1 MIQKVEESGTIKS
14 VKKGLI
20 LLKKILNTADEVGI
34 GDLEKEVGYSP
45 STIHHMLKTLKMQ
58 GFVSQNRETKKY
70 TIGPELF
77 NIWIKQ
83 NNMDSYF
90 YRSFPVLQDIVAKFE
105 ETTSLFIRRED
116 EAICMIGKESH
127 HTLKASLRIGR
138 RIPLHCTA
146 TGKAFLA
153 YLDKETVHQII
164 YRSGL
169 HKYMPKTITSPD
181 LLFEELE
188 VIKKRGVAI
197 EIEEFED
204 MINAVGVPI
213 FNDYGEV
220 VLVMT
225 LIAPITRL
233 DQDKIAAVIPY
244 LQEKAKDIREVFTK
258 AEF

>member
-1 MIQKVEESGTIKS
+1 MKQIVEDSGTIKS

-20 LLKKILNTADEVGI
+20 LLKRIINTAEEVSLGE
-34 GDLEKEVGYSP
+34 LEKEVGYNQ
-45 STIHHMLKTLKMQ
+45 STIHHMLKTLKME

-90 YRSFPVLQDIVAKFE
+90 YRSFPVLQEVVSTFE

-153 YLDKETVHQII
+153 YLDRDTVNQII
-164 YRSGL
+164 FRSGL
-169 HKYMPKTITSPD
+169 HKYMPNTITSPD
-181 LLFEELE
+181 RLFEELE
-188 VIKKRGVAI
+188 VIKQSGVAI
-197 EIEEFED
+197 ELEEFED

-233 DQDKIAAVIPY
+233 DNEKIAAVIPF
-244 LQEKAKDIREVFTK
+244 LKDKTKAIKEVFTK